1 MNFFQL
7 RGGQGPALLGEGSRS
22 ISQVMSGANV
32 ESEDSSDDT
41 VLLGD
46 EEGGSSTEVEE
57 EDATSAQPAEPGMSE
72 ALVDPGLWPNHDAS
86 SFFLF
91 TQVI

>member
-7 RGGQGPALLGEGSRS
+7 RGGQGPAVLGEGSRS
-22 ISQVMSGANV
+22 ISQVVSV
-32 ESEDSSDDT
+32 PTEESEEDSSDDT

-72 ALVDPGLWPNHDAS
+72 VTVCSYDDY
-86 SFFLF
+86 
-91 TQVI
+91 Q